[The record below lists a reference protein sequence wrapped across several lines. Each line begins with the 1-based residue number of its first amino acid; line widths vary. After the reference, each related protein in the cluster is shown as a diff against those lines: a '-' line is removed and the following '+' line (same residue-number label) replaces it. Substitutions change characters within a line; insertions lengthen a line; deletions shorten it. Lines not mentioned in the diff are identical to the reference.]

1 MGIDKNVMS
10 RKAKNGISVMK
21 GVCLALS
28 GIGVGWLIGLSV
40 SPVIYIVITSLIAF
54 IVSVTSA
61 LAGLKLDEAE
71 NNSSDQP
78 NRKHKLQVE
87 INPLPMTLMIVG
99 LAVGA
104 SVGIYARTN
113 NWLGPRPANFA
124 ARWKDTELSNK
135 EISRRLFDELYPA
148 SPQNAT
154 VDTKSSPPNSNSS
167 QSPPA
172 SSDTPSGK
180 KEEQNSQTPETA
192 NKKPQSES
200 AGDVQLAQ
208 KSLSPVLFT
217 ATVDECASLRS
228 ATDEDLKNQLT
239 HLSGS
244 STGAERVRQEAKACP
259 NVECLK
265 KLVQKICQ
273 KPRSK

>member
-1 MGIDKNVMS
+1 
-10 RKAKNGISVMK
+10 MK

-61 LAGLKLDEAE
+61 LAGLKLNEAE
-71 NNSSDQP
+71 NHSSDQP
-78 NRKHKLQVE
+78 NHKHKLQVE

-104 SVGIYARTN
+104 SLGIYARTN

-167 QSPPA
+167 ASSPPA
-172 SSDTPSGK
+172 SSDTPAGK
-180 KEEQNSQTPETA
+180 REEHNSQTPETA
-192 NKKPQSES
+192 KQTA

-208 KSLSPVLFT
+208 KTLSPVLFT